1 MAAPSHIATPAIA
14 ALTKL
19 GVNFRVLNYD
29 YDPDADAI
37 GLAAAAALGVAPDI
51 MLKTLVAELSDKR
64 LVMAVIESDAR
75 LDTKALAKAAGA
87 KTADLAPVPLAE
99 RTTGYVKGGISPLGT
114 RKRLPVFISASA
126 QTKTEV
132 IVNGGKR
139 GTQIALAPETLA
151 QATGG
156 VFAALV
162 K

>member
-1 MAAPSHIATPAIA
+1 LAAPPQIATPAIA

-19 GVNFRVLNYD
+19 GVTFRVLNYD

-64 LVMAVIESDAR
+64 LVMAVIESDAK

-99 RTTGYVKGGISPLGT
+99 RTTGYVKGGISPLGG
-114 RKRLPVFISASA
+114 RKRLPVFISASVR
-126 QTKTEV
+126 TKPEI

-139 GTQIALAPETLA
+139 GTQIALTPDALA

-156 VFAALV
+156 AFMVLV